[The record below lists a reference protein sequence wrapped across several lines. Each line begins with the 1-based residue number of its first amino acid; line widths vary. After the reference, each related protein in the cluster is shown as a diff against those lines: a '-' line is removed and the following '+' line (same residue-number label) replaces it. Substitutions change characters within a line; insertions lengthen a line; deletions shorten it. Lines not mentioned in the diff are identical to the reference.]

1 MNRSVVSLLLVL
13 VIQCGIIAA
22 VYWPQHGLIQQSV
35 AHGLLTLDPT
45 SIDQIRVGDE
55 YNNETL
61 LVKSGEQ
68 WLLPELENLPADPA
82 KVAALLA
89 SVTAQNN
96 TWPIAQS
103 STARQRFQ
111 VADYHFQRSVSLG
124 GAGKKLATVYLGTS
138 PGFRKVHARKKGTD
152 AIYSINFN
160 VFDAPGLSGA
170 WVEPRLLQIRAPM
183 QIIADSYSLRRE
195 GERWTSGAGG
205 TPDARELDALL
216 SALRAL
222 QVDGVANADLQRE
235 LAATEADLV
244 LQVQSL
250 TGQTT
255 LELFTLNDKYF
266 ISSSEYPLVFTVSAY
281 DFDRLTGIDFTLMSA
296 ETDNAVTPLD

>member
-1 MNRSVVSLLLVL
+1 VNRSVVSLLLVL

-22 VYWPQHGLIQQSV
+22 VYWPQHGLMQQSV

-45 SIDQIRVGDE
+45 RIDQIRVEDE

-61 LVKSGEQ
+61 LVKTGEQ
-68 WLLPELENLPADPA
+68 WLLPELENLPADPV

-89 SVTAQNN
+89 SMTAQNN
-96 TWPIAQS
+96 TWPIAQTT
-103 STARQRFQ
+103 TARQRFQ
-111 VADYHFQRSVSLG
+111 VADYRFQRSVALG
-124 GAGKKLATVYLGTS
+124 GAGKELATVYLGTS
-138 PGFRKVHARKKGTD
+138 PGFRKVHARQKGTD
-152 AIYSINFN
+152 AIYSISFN

-183 QIIADSYSLRRE
+183 QIVADSYSLHRE
-195 GERWTSGAGG
+195 GEHWIAGTGGA
-205 TPDARELDALL
+205 PEARELDALL

-235 LAATEADLV
+235 LAGAVADLF
-244 LQVQSL
+244 LLFQSL

-255 LELFTLNDKYF
+255 LELFTLDDRYF
-266 ISSSEYPLVFTVSAY
+266 ISSSEYPLFFTVSAY
-281 DFDRLTGIDFTLMSA
+281 DFDRLTGIDFTLMSDGA
-296 ETDNAVTPLD
+296 AVD